1 MSNGDKEIKEKL
13 QKLVRDSIE
22 ADKKLREKFNIG
34 EKFRFIRD
42 RLLALDGRVQEELD
56 ALAVEI
62 EKKTDKIA
70 EGEVLV
76 YVYIFN
82 AQGLVLQTWQ
92 KMLNPS
98 VFYEYSVNRPVYTE
112 KAHIEAFIR
121 SRTNKA
127 QHGFL
132 TIVIR
137 KTDILPAPVGIEKV
151 VDTIGNP
158 LVKIREGSLKANKM
172 FSFTHQENQYLL
184 DEAGQIVK
192 KEMQ

>member
-1 MSNGDKEIKEKL
+1 MSNGDKEIKEQL

-22 ADKKLREKFNIG
+22 ADKKLREKFSIG
-34 EKFRFIRD
+34 DKFRFIRD
-42 RLLALDGRVQEELD
+42 RLLALDARVQEELD
-56 ALAVEI
+56 ALAVEV
-62 EKKTDKIA
+62 EKKIDKLS
-70 EGEVLV
+70 EDEVLV

-112 KAHIEAFIR
+112 KTHIEAFIR
-121 SRTNKA
+121 SRPNKA

-132 TIVIR
+132 TMAI
-137 KTDILPAPVGIEKV
+137 KKADILVLAPGLPPV

-158 LVKIREGSLKANKM
+158 VVKIREGSLKADKM
-172 FSFTHQENQYLL
+172 FSFTHQENDYVL
-184 DEAGQIVK
+184 DGSGQVVK